1 MVCESKTVLVATVAL
16 PVRSTVG
23 SSVLGGEME
32 TLNEEFWASAM
43 APREA
48 LLARGDE
55 GVLKYSEFFFGLG
68 GFKRILEIVDV
79 PSKAIFCND
88 FDKQIKQFHKD
99 VSATKWHTVEVNDD
113 IDDAWTKYKAWQ
125 GPATV
130 SRM

>member
-1 MVCESKTVLVATVAL
+1 
-16 PVRSTVG
+16 
-23 SSVLGGEME
+23 ME
-32 TLNEEFWASAM
+32 TLDEEFWASAM